1 MSLPEEIGIRLTRAE
16 ALVLFEWLARE
27 DSDGK
32 TLPVEHVAEER
43 VFWRIEGQ
51 LENALSEPLSPH
63 YKELLD
69 AARKEVVNSE
79 G

>member
-1 MSLPEEIGIRLTRAE
+1 MNLPEEIVIRLTRAE

-27 DSDGK
+27 DADGK
-32 TLPVEHVAEER
+32 TLPVEHLAEER

-51 LENALSEPLSPH
+51 LENALAEPLSPQ

-69 AARKEVVNSE
+69 AARNEVVRSE
-79 G
+79 E